1 MGFIFIPKL
10 TKKHWYFLAFSISA
24 FLRDYLSYLNFND
37 YLKKGK
43 EDDHFKESPVQ
54 KRYFDILSNVIS
66 DCLQSIFVLFQ
77 RIKVRKESSNIIE
90 NKETI
95 RTTKNIK
102 GKENESTFSSFFK
115 IMIKI
120 SLLDFFCQF
129 VFFLFAF
136 IFNKDDIILRRNNN
150 YLLLVDISSRFLFC
164 RLFLN
169 TYFYRHHIISMI
181 INLVIFLALGSFDIY
196 YIFIEK
202 DNDIKKIANE
212 LEIIIFFI
220 ILIIQTIA
228 YSLEDVLNKIA
239 LSDESLTPYSLL
251 FYKGVFQIPIVIITS
266 IIFLPFN
273 NAFSDFNYLDTGYKK
288 YVLVRRALFIIF
300 NMSRSI
306 FLVKVIDKF
315 SSQHLSILKV
325 LESICMFG
333 FFLFDRQYEN
343 QNEKV
348 YIPIISICF
357 IITIFTSLI
366 YNEIIVVNL
375 CGMQDYT
382 QHGLDIQAEKDLRDA
397 LSEISEM
404 TSDVSDTSLCTT
416 PSIVTQNVSY
426 AD

>member
-1 MGFIFIPKL
+1 MGHIFIPKL

-24 FLRDYLSYLNFND
+24 FLRDYLSYYNFND
-37 YLKKGK
+37 YIKKGK
-43 EDDHFKESPVQ
+43 EDDLFKEKPIQ
-54 KRYFDILSNVIS
+54 KRYFNILTNVIS
-66 DCLQSIFVLFQ
+66 DCMQGIFVLFH

-90 NKETI
+90 NKDNSI
-95 RTTKNIK
+95 IIK
-102 GKENESTFSSFFK
+102 EKGNESTFSSFFK

-120 SLLDFFCQF
+120 CLLDFFCQF
-129 VFFLFAF
+129 VFLVFSL

-150 YLLLVDISSRFLFC
+150 YLLLVDISSRFIFC
-164 RLFLN
+164 RLILD

-181 INLVIFLALGSFDIY
+181 INSIIFLALGSFDVY

-202 DNDIKKIANE
+202 DNEIKTIANE
-212 LEIIIFFI
+212 LEITIFFI
-220 ILIIQTIA
+220 ILIIQTIC

-239 LSDESLTPYSLL
+239 LSKESLTPYSLL
-251 FYKGVFQIPIVIITS
+251 FYKGFFQIPLVIITT
-266 IIFLPFN
+266 IIVLPIN
-273 NAFSDFNYLDTGYKK
+273 NAFSEFNSLDSGYKK

-325 LESICMFG
+325 LESIFMFG
-333 FFLFDRQYEN
+333 FFLFNRQYEN

-366 YNEIIVVNL
+366 YNEILVINL

-397 LSEISEM
+397 ITEISEM
-404 TSDVSDTSLCTT
+404 SSDVSDTSICTND
-416 PSIVTQNVSY
+416 SIIAQNVSY
-426 AD
+426 TD